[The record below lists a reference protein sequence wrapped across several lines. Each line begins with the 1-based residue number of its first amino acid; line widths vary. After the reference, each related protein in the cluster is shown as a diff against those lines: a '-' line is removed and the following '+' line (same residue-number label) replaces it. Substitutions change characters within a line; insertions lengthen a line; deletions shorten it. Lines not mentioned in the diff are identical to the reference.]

1 MLKVEVIQQSL
12 FFNRNNHQLSK
23 IESLGLDNKAIWNV
37 FCELTKTH
45 SKKQWLI
52 SKKDLDKLNKISD
65 EELYQAIGMAISK
78 FFKGSYK
85 GKGI

>member
-23 IESLGLDNKAIWNV
+23 IKSLGLDNKAIWNV

-45 SKKQWLI
+45 SKKQ
-52 SKKDLDKLNKISD
+52 
-65 EELYQAIGMAISK
+65 
-78 FFKGSYK
+78 
-85 GKGI
+85 